1 MSGQQSPVTPESNGS
16 EAVEE
21 PSSEAKPYTREDRE
35 RFWKDIQA
43 QTGFDFYQDYV
54 KAYKDKDD
62 REDLRV
68 LWRWIIDRDSN
79 DSEDWC
85 SIVDVIAHEDS
96 PHKLSIRYH
105 GTSGYALLAAL
116 RQPRK
121 HVCVQVVIWPVK
133 TQMSCSLTNILGLG
147 LKIDPQFFLAVLEM
161 HSQLPELAR
170 FDTTV
175 DTRPLRSSH
184 VVIDRVVA
192 TCVGHYP
199 IDKPAAPPIVL
210 IAGDL
215 DFPQGFKCVASQN
228 ISSPL
233 PFTLPKASDQEDSVP
248 IHWSHWRWLEIYE
261 ETFSGLAEKNLGM
274 TRCTA
279 AIIAGVLMPLL
290 HMNCLQIRMQF
301 LRLRRTFL
309 ELQTL
314 MDTKYIDQQLVNRTP
329 SKLHHQRFWLR
340 RSVEDSDD
348 GMSHFERYIS
358 AEDANY
364 LSGSSAHIR
373 TKQERDQ
380 VHDEARRLDT
390 EIRDFLQLVV
400 GNLSL
405 EESRKSLEES
415 RKSIE
420 LSNQQILEGK
430 RGS

>member
-1 MSGQQSPVTPESNGS
+1 MSGQQSPATSGSSGS

-21 PSSEAKPYTREDRE
+21 SSSEAKPYTDEDGE
-35 RFWKDIQA
+35 QLWKDIQA
-43 QTGFDFYQDYV
+43 QTGFNFYQDYV
-54 KAYKDKDD
+54 KAYKDKDA
-62 REDLRV
+62 REDLGV

-96 PHKLSIRYH
+96 PHKLSTRYQ
-105 GTSGYALLAAL
+105 GTSGYVLLAAL

-121 HVCVQVVIWPVK
+121 HVCVQVVIWRVK

-170 FDTTV
+170 FDTAV

-192 TCVGHYP
+192 TWVGHYP
-199 IDKPAAPPIVL
+199 IDKPAAPPIIL

-215 DFPQGFKCVASQN
+215 NFTEGFKCVASQN

-233 PFTLPKASDQEDSVP
+233 PFTLPKASNQEDSGP
-248 IHWSHWRWLEIYE
+248 IYWSHWRWLEIYKK
-261 ETFSGLAEKNLGM
+261 TFSGLAENSLGM

-314 MDTKYIDQQLVNRTP
+314 MDTDNINQQLVNHTL
-329 SKLHHQRFWLR
+329 SKLHHQRYWLR

-348 GMSHFERYIS
+348 GMNHFERYIS

-390 EIRDFLQLVV
+390 EVRDYLQLVV
-400 GNLSL
+400 GDL
-405 EESRKSLEES
+405 SLEES

-420 LSNQQILEGK
+420 LSNHQIQEGK
-430 RGS
+430 RG